1 MLLKVFKLKGELM
14 DAKEI
19 VKNGYELFG
28 KGDMEGFT
36 NTLHDDVVWVYPG
49 DKHPMSGT
57 HKGKEAFM
65 KNMMQVPN
73 LFSNFHVLPESM
85 ISEGDKVFVNVKAS
99 ADGMDTIFGHYFEVK
114 DGKLSKFIA
123 YDDTLSMFNAVKK

>member
-1 MLLKVFKLKGELM
+1 M

-19 VKNGYELFG
+19 VKKGYEFFG
-28 KGDMEGFT
+28 KGDMESFM
-36 NTLHDDVVWVYPG
+36 NMIHDDVVWVYPG

-65 KNMMQVPN
+65 KNMTQVPN
-73 LFSNFHVLPESM
+73 LFSNFHVLPQSM
-85 ISEGDKVFVNVKAS
+85 ISEGDKVFVNAKAT

-114 DGKLSKFIA
+114 DEKLSMFIA
-123 YDDTLSMFNAVKK
+123 YDDTLSMFNALKK

>member
-1 MLLKVFKLKGELM
+1 M

-19 VKNGYELFG
+19 VKKGYEFFG
-28 KGDMEGFT
+28 KGDMESFM
-36 NTLHDDVVWVYPG
+36 NMIHDDVVWVYPG

-65 KNMMQVPN
+65 KNMTQVPN
-73 LFSNFHVLPESM
+73 LFSNFNVLPQSM
-85 ISEGDKVFVNVKAS
+85 ISEGDKVFVNAKAT

-114 DGKLSKFIA
+114 DEKLSMFIA
-123 YDDTLSMFNAVKK
+123 YDDTLSMFNALKK

>member
-1 MLLKVFKLKGELM
+1 M

-19 VKNGYELFG
+19 VKKGYEFFG
-28 KGDMEGFT
+28 KGDMESFM
-36 NTLHDDVVWVYPG
+36 NMIHNDVVWVYPG

-65 KNMMQVPN
+65 KNMTQVPN
-73 LFSNFHVLPESM
+73 LFSNFHVLPQSM
-85 ISEGDKVFVNVKAS
+85 ISEGDKVFVNAKAT

-114 DGKLSKFIA
+114 DEKLSMFIA
-123 YDDTLSMFNAVKK
+123 YDDTLSMFNALKK

>member
-1 MLLKVFKLKGELM
+1 MLGKADDLLICPVRSRWS
-14 DAKEI
+14 
-19 VKNGYELFG
+19 VKSLGITYIRVVA
-28 KGDMEGFT
+28 

-85 ISEGDKVFVNVKAS
+85 ISEGDKVFVNVKAT